1 MKGIVHRVAALIF
14 AALVTPTAMG
24 QVSVLTQDY
33 DMGRSGAN
41 LNESILTPSNVSS
54 ATFGKLFAYP
64 VDEEVFAQPLYV
76 PNLAIGGG
84 THNVVFV
91 ATMGNTV
98 YAFDAD
104 SVGSATT
111 PLWKVNLGA
120 GVPSSKF
127 LFFAGGGISHCGIYS
142 TPVIDPTSNTIYVV
156 THTWNTASQSVALE
170 LHALNMATGAEK
182 FGGPVTIGGTRF

>member
-1 MKGIVHRVAALIF
+1 MKDIVHRMAALIF
-14 AALVTPTAMG
+14 AALVTPTAMA
-24 QVSVLTQDY
+24 QPSVLTQDY

-104 SVGSATT
+104 SVGVRPRRSGKSISERAYRHQNFFFLPEAAFHT
-111 PLWKVNLGA
+111 A
-120 GVPSSKF
+120 GSIRRRLSIRF
-127 LFFAGGGISHCGIYS
+127 RRRS
-142 TPVIDPTSNTIYVV
+142 TS
-156 THTWNTASQSVALE
+156 
-170 LHALNMATGAEK
+170 
-182 FGGPVTIGGTRF
+182 